1 MAIDLDKIK
10 AKLNNL
16 SQTNNR
22 KNYQWKPQPGKQQ
35 VRIVPYKH
43 QPDNP
48 FIELYF
54 HYGINNRTYLS
65 PKSFGRPDPIVEFAE
80 KLTRSGDKDD
90 YRMGRSLMPK
100 MRTFVPV
107 LVREE
112 EAEGVRFWGFGKE
125 VYQELLSVIA
135 DPDYGDITD
144 ATNGR
149 DITIE
154 FLSAEEAGRSFP
166 KTNIRV
172 KPNTSPISDNKN
184 IIESVANNQ
193 AEITEIYQELSY
205 DELKDA
211 LEKWVSGESD
221 EDAPPAESVSSDD
234 VKVEKTE
241 SEVKQPTPT
250 VASATAEQSK
260 PNATSTE
267 DVEAAFEELFKS

>member
-10 AKLNNL
+10 AKLTNL
-16 SQTNNR
+16 SQSNNR

-107 LVREE
+107 IVRDE

-125 VYQELLSVIA
+125 VYQELLGVIA

-144 ATNGR
+144 PTNGR

-172 KPNTSPISDNKN
+172 KPNTSPVSENKN
-184 IIESVANNQ
+184 IVDSVANNQ

-211 LEKWVSGESD
+211 LEKWVSGESG
-221 EDAPPAESVSSDD
+221 EDAPPAESAEDTSSKQ
-234 VKVEKTE
+234 VVVEATQT
-241 SEVKQPTPT
+241 EVKQPK
-250 VASATAEQSK
+250 SATAQESK

>member
-35 VRIVPYKH
+35 VRIVSYKH

-107 LVREE
+107 IVRGE

-144 ATNGR
+144 ATSGR

-172 KPNTSPISDNKN
+172 KPNTSPISENKN
-184 IIESVANNQ
+184 IVDNVANNQ

-211 LEKWVSGESD
+211 LEKWVSGESE
-221 EDAPPAESVSSDD
+221 EDAPPAESVDKESD
-234 VKVEKTE
+234 VVVESTQTE
-241 SEVKQPTPT
+241 VT
-250 VASATAEQSK
+250 ASATSEKSK

>member
-35 VRIVPYKH
+35 VRIVTYKH

-107 LVREE
+107 LVRGE

-144 ATNGR
+144 AANGR

-172 KPNTSPISDNKN
+172 KPNTSPISENKN
-184 IIESVANNQ
+184 IVDSVANNQ

-211 LEKWVSGESD
+211 LEKWVSGESE
-221 EDAPPAESVSSDD
+221 EDAPPAESVDSET

-241 SEVKQPTPT
+241 SEVKQPT

>member
-172 KPNTSPISDNKN
+172 KPNTSPVSDNKN

-205 DELKDA
+205 DDLKDA
-211 LEKWVSGESD
+211 LEKWVSGESE
-221 EDAPPAESVSSDD
+221 EDAPPAESVKDG
-234 VKVEKTE
+234 VVVEETK
-241 SEVKQPTPT
+241 SEVKQPT

>member
-10 AKLNNL
+10 AKLTNL
-16 SQTNNR
+16 SQSNNR

-35 VRIVPYKH
+35 VRIVPYMH

-48 FIELYF
+48 FIELFF

-107 LVREE
+107 IVRGE

-144 ATNGR
+144 PDNGR

-172 KPNTSPISDNKN
+172 KPNTSPVSDNKN
-184 IIESVANNQ
+184 IVESVANNQ

-205 DELKDA
+205 DDLKEA
-211 LEKWVSGESD
+211 LEKWVSGESE
-221 EDAPPAESVSSDD
+221 EDAPPAESVTSDE
-234 VKVEKTE
+234 VVVEATQ
-241 SEVKQPTPT
+241 SEVKQPK
-250 VASATAEQSK
+250 SATAQESK

>member
-107 LVREE
+107 LVRGE

-144 ATNGR
+144 STQGR

-172 KPNTSPISDNKN
+172 KPNTSPISENKN
-184 IIESVANNQ
+184 IVDGVANNQ
-193 AEITEIYQELSY
+193 AEITEIYKELSY

-211 LEKWVSGESD
+211 LEKWVSGESE
-221 EDAPPAESVSSDD
+221 EDAPPAESVDSET

-241 SEVKQPTPT
+241 SEVKQPT

>member
-221 EDAPPAESVSSDD
+221 EDAPPAESVKDD
-234 VKVEKTE
+234 VVVEETK
-241 SEVKQPTPT
+241 SEVKQPN

>member
-184 IIESVANNQ
+184 IVESVANNQ

-221 EDAPPAESVSSDD
+221 EDAPPAESVGSDD

-241 SEVKQPTPT
+241 SEVKQPT

>member
-35 VRIVPYKH
+35 VRIVTYKH

-107 LVREE
+107 IVRGE

-144 ATNGR
+144 ATQGR

-184 IIESVANNQ
+184 IVENVANNQ
-193 AEITEIYQELSY
+193 PEITDIYQELSY

-211 LEKWVSGESD
+211 LEKWVSGESE
-221 EDAPPAESVSSDD
+221 EDAPPAESVDSND
-234 VKVEKTE
+234 
-241 SEVKQPTPT
+241 SEVVVESSETKVSQPK
-250 VASATAEQSK
+250 AQSNSKAGLNSA
-260 PNATSTE
+260 E

>member
-172 KPNTSPISDNKN
+172 KPNTSPVSDNKN
-184 IIESVANNQ
+184 ITESVANNQ

-211 LEKWVSGESD
+211 LEKWVSGESE
-221 EDAPPAESVSSDD
+221 EDAPPAESVKDG
-234 VKVEKTE
+234 VVVEETK
-241 SEVKQPTPT
+241 SEVKQPT

>member
-1 MAIDLDKIK
+1 MAIDLNKIK

-107 LVREE
+107 LVRGE

-144 ATNGR
+144 STQGR

-172 KPNTSPISDNKN
+172 KPNTSPISENKN
-184 IIESVANNQ
+184 IVDGVANNQ
-193 AEITEIYQELSY
+193 AEITEIYQELGY

-211 LEKWVSGESD
+211 LEKWVSGESE
-221 EDAPPAESVSSDD
+221 EDAPPAESVDSET

-241 SEVKQPTPT
+241 SEVKQPT
-250 VASATAEQSK
+250 VASATTDQSK

>member
-10 AKLNNL
+10 AKLTNL
-16 SQTNNR
+16 SQSNNR

-35 VRIVPYKH
+35 VRIVPYMH

-48 FIELYF
+48 FIELFF

-107 LVREE
+107 IVRGE

-125 VYQELLSVIA
+125 VYQELLGVIA

-144 ATNGR
+144 PTNGR

-172 KPNTSPISDNKN
+172 KPNTTPVSDNKN
-184 IIESVANNQ
+184 IADGVANNQ
-193 AEITEIYQELSY
+193 AEITEIYQELGY
-205 DELKDA
+205 DDLKDA
-211 LEKWVSGESD
+211 LEKWVSGESE
-221 EDAPPAESVSSDD
+221 EDAPPAESVGSD
-234 VKVEKTE
+234 KVVVE
-241 SEVKQPTPT
+241 STQKEVKQST
-250 VASATAEQSK
+250 VASATSEQSK

>member
-10 AKLNNL
+10 AKLTNL
-16 SQTNNR
+16 SQSNNR

-48 FIELYF
+48 FIELFF
-54 HYGINNRTYLS
+54 HYSINNRTYLS

-107 LVREE
+107 IVRGE

-125 VYQELLSVIA
+125 VYQELLGVIA

-144 ATNGR
+144 PTNGR

-172 KPNTSPISDNKN
+172 KPNTTPISDNKN
-184 IIESVANNQ
+184 IVESVANNQ

-221 EDAPPAESVSSDD
+221 EDAPPAESVSSDE
-234 VKVEKTE
+234 VVVEETQT
-241 SEVKQPTPT
+241 EVKQTN
-250 VASATAEQSK
+250 SATAQQSK

>member
-10 AKLNNL
+10 AKLTNL
-16 SQTNNR
+16 SQSNNR

-35 VRIVPYKH
+35 VRIVPYMH

-48 FIELYF
+48 FIELFF

-107 LVREE
+107 IVRGE

-125 VYQELLSVIA
+125 VYQELLGVIA

-144 ATNGR
+144 PVNGR

-172 KPNTSPISDNKN
+172 KPNTSPVSDNKN
-184 IIESVANNQ
+184 IVESVANNQ

-205 DELKDA
+205 DELKEA

-221 EDAPPAESVSSDD
+221 EDVPPAESVASDD
-234 VKVEKTE
+234 VVVESTQT
-241 SEVKQPTPT
+241 EVKQPE
-250 VASATAEQSK
+250 VASATSEKSK

>member
-10 AKLNNL
+10 AKLTNL
-16 SQTNNR
+16 SQSNNR

-35 VRIVPYKH
+35 VRIVPYMH

-48 FIELYF
+48 FIELFF

-107 LVREE
+107 IVRGE

-125 VYQELLSVIA
+125 VYQELLGVIA

-144 ATNGR
+144 PTNGR

-172 KPNTSPISDNKN
+172 KPNTSPVSDNQN
-184 IIESVANNQ
+184 IAEGVANNQ

-205 DELKDA
+205 DELKEA
-211 LEKWVSGESD
+211 LEKWVSGESE
-221 EDAPPAESVSSDD
+221 EDAPPAESVASDD
-234 VKVEKTE
+234 VVVESTQT
-241 SEVKQPTPT
+241 EVKQPK
-250 VASATAEQSK
+250 VASATAVQSK

>member
-107 LVREE
+107 IVRGE

-172 KPNTSPISDNKN
+172 KPNTSPVSENKN
-184 IIESVANNQ
+184 IVDNVANNQ

-211 LEKWVSGESD
+211 LEKWVSGESE
-221 EDAPPAESVSSDD
+221 EDAPPAESVTSDE
-234 VKVEKTE
+234 VVVESTQT
-241 SEVKQPTPT
+241 EVKQPE
-250 VASATAEQSK
+250 VASATSEKSK

>member
-35 VRIVPYKH
+35 VRIVTYKH

-107 LVREE
+107 IVRGE

-144 ATNGR
+144 ATQGR

-184 IIESVANNQ
+184 IVENVANNQ
-193 AEITEIYQELSY
+193 PEITDIYQELGY

-211 LEKWVSGESD
+211 LEKWVSGESE
-221 EDAPPAESVSSDD
+221 EDAPPAESVDSD
-234 VKVEKTE
+234 VVVESTE
-241 SEVKQPTPT
+241 KT
-250 VASATAEQSK
+250 VASAPTTESATSEKSK

>member
-107 LVREE
+107 LVRGE

-144 ATNGR
+144 STQGR

-172 KPNTSPISDNKN
+172 KPNTSPISENTN
-184 IIESVANNQ
+184 IVDSVANNQ

-211 LEKWVSGESD
+211 LEKWVSGESE
-221 EDAPPAESVSSDD
+221 EDAPPAESVDSET

-241 SEVKQPTPT
+241 SEVKQPT
-250 VASATAEQSK
+250 VASATTEQSK

>member
-10 AKLNNL
+10 AKLTNL
-16 SQTNNR
+16 SQSNNR

-35 VRIVPYKH
+35 VRIVPYMH

-48 FIELYF
+48 FIELFF

-107 LVREE
+107 IVRGE

-125 VYQELLSVIA
+125 VYQELLGVIA

-144 ATNGR
+144 PTNGR

-172 KPNTSPISDNKN
+172 KPNTTPVSDNKN
-184 IIESVANNQ
+184 IVESVANNQ

-211 LEKWVSGESD
+211 LEKWVSGESE
-221 EDAPPAESVSSDD
+221 EDAPPAESVSSDE
-234 VKVEKTE
+234 VVVESTKT
-241 SEVKQPTPT
+241 EVKQPE
-250 VASATAEQSK
+250 VASATSDKSK

>member
-10 AKLNNL
+10 AKLTNL

-107 LVREE
+107 IVRGE

-125 VYQELLSVIA
+125 VYQELLGVIA

-144 ATNGR
+144 PTNGR

-172 KPNTSPISDNKN
+172 KPNTTPVSDNKN
-184 IIESVANNQ
+184 IADNVANNQ

-221 EDAPPAESVSSDD
+221 EDAPPAESVKGE
-234 VKVEKTE
+234 VVVESTQTE
-241 SEVKQPTPT
+241 VTQPK
-250 VASATAEQSK
+250 VASATTEKSK

>member
-10 AKLNNL
+10 AKLTNL
-16 SQTNNR
+16 SQSNNR

-107 LVREE
+107 IVRDE

-125 VYQELLSVIA
+125 VYQELLGVIA

-144 ATNGR
+144 PTNGR

-172 KPNTSPISDNKN
+172 KPNTSPVSENKN
-184 IIESVANNQ
+184 IVDSVANNQ

-211 LEKWVSGESD
+211 LEKWVSGESG
-221 EDAPPAESVSSDD
+221 EDAPPAESTEETPSKQV
-234 VKVEKTE
+234 VVEATQT
-241 SEVKQPTPT
+241 EVKQPK
-250 VASATAEQSK
+250 SATAQESK

>member
-107 LVREE
+107 IVRGE

-172 KPNTSPISDNKN
+172 KPNTSPVSENKN
-184 IIESVANNQ
+184 IIDGVANNQ

-221 EDAPPAESVSSDD
+221 EDAPPAESVSTNE
-234 VKVEKTE
+234 VVVESTQT
-241 SEVKQPTPT
+241 EVKQPE
-250 VASATAEQSK
+250 VASATSEKSK

>member
-10 AKLNNL
+10 AKLTNL
-16 SQTNNR
+16 SQSNNR

-35 VRIVPYKH
+35 VRIVPYMH

-107 LVREE
+107 IVRGE

-125 VYQELLSVIA
+125 VYQELLGVIA

-144 ATNGR
+144 PTNGR

-172 KPNTSPISDNKN
+172 KPNTTPVSDNKN
-184 IIESVANNQ
+184 IVDSVANNQ
-193 AEITEIYQELSY
+193 AEITEIYQELGY
-205 DELKDA
+205 DDLKDA
-211 LEKWVSGESD
+211 LEKWVSGESE
-221 EDAPPAESVSSDD
+221 EDAPPAESVGSD
-234 VKVEKTE
+234 KVVVE
-241 SEVKQPTPT
+241 STQKEVKQPT
-250 VASATAEQSK
+250 VASATSEQSK

>member
-10 AKLNNL
+10 AKLTNL
-16 SQTNNR
+16 SQSNNR

-65 PKSFGRPDPIVEFAE
+65 PVSFGRPDPICEFAE
-80 KLTRSGDKDD
+80 KLKRSGDKDD

-107 LVREE
+107 IVREE
-112 EAEGVRFWGFGKE
+112 ESEGVRFWGFGKE
-125 VYQELLSVIA
+125 VYQELLGVIA

-144 ATNGR
+144 PETGR

-172 KPNTSPISDNKN
+172 KPNTSPVSDNKN
-184 IIESVANNQ
+184 IVESVANNQ
-193 AEITEIYQELSY
+193 PEITDIYQELGY

-211 LEKWVSGESD
+211 LEKWVSGESE
-221 EDAPPAESVSSDD
+221 EDAPPAESVTEGEESS
-234 VKVEKTE
+234 VKVES
-241 SEVKQPTPT
+241 SETKVVQPS
-250 VASATAEQSK
+250 SATSEKSGLNVA
-260 PNATSTE
+260 ATE
-267 DVEAAFEELFKS
+267 DVEAAFEQLFKS

>member
-1 MAIDLDKIK
+1 MAIDLNKIK
-10 AKLNNL
+10 AKLSNL

-107 LVREE
+107 LVRGE

-144 ATNGR
+144 STHGR

-172 KPNTSPISDNKN
+172 KPNTSPISENKN
-184 IIESVANNQ
+184 IVDGVANNQ

-221 EDAPPAESVSSDD
+221 EDAPPAESVDSDV

-241 SEVKQPTPT
+241 SEVKQPT
-250 VASATAEQSK
+250 VASATTEQSK

>member
-10 AKLNNL
+10 AKLTNL
-16 SQTNNR
+16 SQSNNR

-35 VRIVPYKH
+35 VRIVPYMH

-48 FIELYF
+48 FIELFF
-54 HYGINNRTYLS
+54 HYSINNRTYLS

-107 LVREE
+107 IVRGE

-125 VYQELLSVIA
+125 VYQELLGVIA

-144 ATNGR
+144 PTNGR

-172 KPNTSPISDNKN
+172 KPNTTPISDNKN
-184 IIESVANNQ
+184 IVESVANNQ

-221 EDAPPAESVSSDD
+221 EDAPPPESVDEQSSDSNKQ
-234 VKVEKTE
+234 VVVEETQT
-241 SEVKQPTPT
+241 EVKASPT
-250 VASATAEQSK
+250 SEKSK

-267 DVEAAFEELFKS
+267 DVEAAFEELFKQ

>member
-10 AKLNNL
+10 SRLSSL
-16 SQTNNR
+16 SQSNNR
-22 KNYQWKPQPGKQQ
+22 TNYQWKPQPGKQQ

-48 FIELYF
+48 FIELFF

-65 PKSFGRPDPIVEFAE
+65 PVSFGRPDPICEFAE
-80 KLTRSGDKDD
+80 KLKRSGDKDD

-107 LVREE
+107 IVRGE
-112 EAEGVRFWGFGKE
+112 EAEGVKFWGFGKE
-125 VYQELLSVIA
+125 VYQELLGVIA

-144 ATNGR
+144 AENGR

-172 KPNTSPISDNKN
+172 KPNTSPISENKN
-184 IIESVANNQ
+184 VLESVANSQ
-193 AEITEIYQELSY
+193 AEITEIYQELGY
-205 DELKDA
+205 DELKEA
-211 LEKWVSGESD
+211 LEKWVSGES
-221 EDAPPAESVSSDD
+221 EENPPAEAETVATET
-234 VKVEKTE
+234 KVES
-241 SEVKQPTPT
+241 SETQVKQTT
-250 VASATAEQSK
+250 SATSEKSGLNVA
-260 PNATSTE
+260 ATE

>member
-10 AKLNNL
+10 AKLTNL
-16 SQTNNR
+16 SQSNNR

-35 VRIVPYKH
+35 VRIVPYMH

-54 HYGINNRTYLS
+54 HYSINNRTYLS

-107 LVREE
+107 IVRGE

-125 VYQELLSVIA
+125 VYQELLGVIA

-144 ATNGR
+144 PTNGR

-172 KPNTSPISDNKN
+172 KPNTSPVSDNKN
-184 IIESVANNQ
+184 IVESVANNQ

-211 LEKWVSGESD
+211 LEKWVSGESE
-221 EDAPPAESVSSDD
+221 EDAPPAESVTTDE
-234 VKVEKTE
+234 VVVEETQT
-241 SEVKQPTPT
+241 EVKQPT
-250 VASATAEQSK
+250 VASATTAQSK

>member
-1 MAIDLDKIK
+1 MAIDLNKIK

-16 SQTNNR
+16 SQTNNK

-35 VRIVPYKH
+35 VRIVTYKH

-107 LVREE
+107 IVRGE

-144 ATNGR
+144 STNGR

-172 KPNTSPISDNKN
+172 KPNTSPISENKN
-184 IIESVANNQ
+184 IVDGVANNQ

-211 LEKWVSGESD
+211 LEKWVSGESE
-221 EDAPPAESVSSDD
+221 EDAPPAESVDSEN
-234 VKVEKTE
+234 VTVEKTE
-241 SEVKQPTPT
+241 SEVKQPT
-250 VASATAEQSK
+250 VASATTEQSK

>member
-10 AKLNNL
+10 AKLTNL
-16 SQTNNR
+16 SQSNNR

-35 VRIVPYKH
+35 VRIVPYMH

-107 LVREE
+107 IVRGE

-125 VYQELLSVIA
+125 VYQELLGVIA

-144 ATNGR
+144 PTNGR

-172 KPNTSPISDNKN
+172 KPNTSPVSDNKN
-184 IIESVANNQ
+184 IVDSVANNQ
-193 AEITEIYQELSY
+193 AEITEIYQELGY
-205 DELKDA
+205 DDLKEA
-211 LEKWVSGESD
+211 LEKWVSGESE
-221 EDAPPAESVSSDD
+221 EDAPPAESVGSSDD
-234 VKVEKTE
+234 VVVESTQK
-241 SEVKQPTPT
+241 EVKQPE
-250 VASATAEQSK
+250 VASATSTQSK

>member
-10 AKLNNL
+10 NRLSSL
-16 SQTNNR
+16 SQSNNR
-22 KNYQWKPQPGKQQ
+22 TNYQWKPQPGKQQ

-48 FIELYF
+48 FIELFF

-65 PKSFGRPDPIVEFAE
+65 PVSFGRPDPICEFAE
-80 KLTRSGDKDD
+80 KLKRSGDKDD

-107 LVREE
+107 IVRGE
-112 EAEGVRFWGFGKE
+112 EAEGVKFWGFGKE
-125 VYQELLSVIA
+125 VYQELLGVIA

-144 ATNGR
+144 PTNGR

-154 FLSAEEAGRSFP
+154 FLTAEEAGRSFP

-172 KPNTSPISDNKN
+172 KPNTSPVSENKTVL
-184 IIESVANNQ
+184 ESVSSNQ
-193 AEITEIYQELSY
+193 AEITEIYQELGY
-205 DELKDA
+205 DELKEA
-211 LEKWVSGESD
+211 LEKWVSGES
-221 EDAPPAESVSSDD
+221 EETPPAEA
-234 VKVEKTE
+234 E
-241 SEVKQPTPT
+241 T
-250 VASATAEQSK
+250 VASDTKVESSETQVKQSPSATTEKSGL
-260 PNATSTE
+260 NASTTE

>member
-1 MAIDLDKIK
+1 MAIDLNKIK

-35 VRIVPYKH
+35 VRIVTYKH

-107 LVREE
+107 LVRGE

-144 ATNGR
+144 STHGR

-184 IIESVANNQ
+184 IVDGVANNQ

-205 DELKDA
+205 DDLKDA
-211 LEKWVSGESD
+211 LEKWVSGESE
-221 EDAPPAESVSSDD
+221 EDAPPAESVDSD
-234 VKVEKTE
+234 VVVESTE
-241 SEVKQPTPT
+241 KT
-250 VASATAEQSK
+250 VASAPTAESATSEKSK

>member
-10 AKLNNL
+10 AKLTNL
-16 SQTNNR
+16 SQSNNR

-35 VRIVPYKH
+35 VRIVPYMH
-43 QPDNP
+43 QLDNP

-54 HYGINNRTYLS
+54 HYSINNRTYLS

-107 LVREE
+107 IVRGE

-125 VYQELLSVIA
+125 VYQELLGVIA

-144 ATNGR
+144 PVNGR

-184 IIESVANNQ
+184 IVESVANNQ

-211 LEKWVSGESD
+211 LEKWVSGESE
-221 EDAPPAESVSSDD
+221 EDAPPAESVTTDE
-234 VKVEKTE
+234 VVVEETQT
-241 SEVKQPTPT
+241 EVKQPT
-250 VASATAEQSK
+250 VASATTAQSK

>member
-1 MAIDLDKIK
+1 MAIDLNKIK

-107 LVREE
+107 IVRGE

-144 ATNGR
+144 PANGR

-172 KPNTSPISDNKN
+172 KPNTSPISENTN
-184 IIESVANNQ
+184 IVDSIANNQ

-221 EDAPPAESVSSDD
+221 EDAPPAESVDSET

-241 SEVKQPTPT
+241 SEVKQPT
-250 VASATAEQSK
+250 VASATTEQSK